1 MRQQIAGLMRKRV
14 LQTQSL
20 DTMPIEFF
28 GSTSQPEI
36 SHKEIMELYH
46 AALDKM
52 PQQRKKIFLMSRE
65 EAMSNAQIAE
75 KMGLSIHTVNNHIK
89 ASLKGLKK
97 EFNDNPEIVGYV
109 LAFSP
114 SVLMVI

>member
-1 MRQQIAGLMRKRV
+1 
-14 LQTQSL
+14 
-20 DTMPIEFF
+20 
-28 GSTSQPEI
+28 
-36 SHKEIMELYH
+36 
-46 AALDKM
+46 
-52 PQQRKKIFLMSRE
+52 MSRE